1 MMRLYKLNK
10 SLLEGINS
18 FEDYIN
24 RYWKDSEGNFL
35 PGNVVNGLQEIREQI
50 ARDLP
55 EFTIEELI
63 KYNAYRR
70 KIDELYKFMDVE
82 DLFIGLEVEEV
93 LKNKAEKLIDKN
105 NVLNYKPFER
115 WYRYFVTYKGI
126 KNQQIIEGYCV
137 YELKNR
143 LNSKEMVSGIVKD
156 IETDNIQNVAIR
168 GFELMEIIPKGW
180 ATKLLT
186 KIGIWHKY

>member
-1 MMRLYKLNK
+1 MRLYKLNE

-18 FEDYIN
+18 FEDYLDK
-24 RYWKDSEGNFL
+24 YWRDSDGNFL

-82 DLFIGLEVEEV
+82 DLFIGLEVEEY
-93 LKNKAEKLIDKN
+93 LKSDLKYGTSTKN
-105 NVLNYKPFER
+105 
-115 WYRYFVTYKGI
+115 
-126 KNQQIIEGYCV
+126 
-137 YELKNR
+137 
-143 LNSKEMVSGIVKD
+143 
-156 IETDNIQNVAIR
+156 
-168 GFELMEIIPKGW
+168 
-180 ATKLLT
+180 
-186 KIGIWHKY
+186 